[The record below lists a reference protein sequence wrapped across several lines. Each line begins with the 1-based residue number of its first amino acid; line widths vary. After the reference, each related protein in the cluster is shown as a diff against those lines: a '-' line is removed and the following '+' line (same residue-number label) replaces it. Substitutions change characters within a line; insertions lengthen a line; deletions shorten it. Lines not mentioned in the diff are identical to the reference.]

1 MIPSDNYNTFVD
13 SWLVHIIA
21 VSGGNI
27 AMVLILLSFLLSF
40 LPFYVRNGFL
50 IVWIIFYAMICGS
63 DASVFRAAVMWS
75 LTLIALFWGREISIR
90 RSMMYAFM
98 AILIFNPFS
107 LWYDIWFIL
116 SFGAIMWIVLF
127 QKFSQ
132 NLVEKRKKKKKW
144 KKKEKSDFFDCKFWK
159 EYLVPTIWA
168 SLWTAPILIFFMN
181 WVNLV
186 WILLN
191 IIIVPI
197 IPIVTIY
204 GFISLIL
211 SLIIKRNIRIRPEK
225 LLMDIIYGLSEFWAK
240 YAIFLQSGETWKKYV
255 MVILFVW
262 LWIFAY
268 WKIYVKKSSRTEAKN
283 PGNMTPMDS
292 SAKASE
298 WQDKEKKNQIFDEIL
313 DEIK

>member
-1 MIPSDNYNTFVD
+1 
-13 SWLVHIIA
+13 
-21 VSGGNI
+21 
-27 AMVLILLSFLLSF
+27 
-40 LPFYVRNGFL
+40 
-50 IVWIIFYAMICGS
+50 
-63 DASVFRAAVMWS
+63 MWS
-75 LTLIALFWGREISIR
+75 LTLIALFRGREISIR

-116 SFGAIMWIVLF
+116 SFGAIIWIVLF

-132 NLVEKRKKKKKW
+132 NLVEKRKEKKKW

-186 WILLN
+186 GILLN
-191 IIIVPI
+191 VIIVPL

-211 SLIIKRNIRIRPEK
+211 SLITPRNIRIRPEK

-240 YAIFLQSGETWKKYV
+240 YAIFLQSSDTWKKYV
-255 MVILFVW
+255 LVVLFIW
-262 LWIFAY
+262 LRVFAY
-268 WKIYVKKSSRTEAKN
+268 WKIYNRKLSWANAKD
-283 PGNMTPMDS
+283 TQDS
-292 SAKASE
+292 SLRSEWQIWNKIASE
-298 WQDKEKKNQIFDEIL
+298 WQDKEKKNQIFDEIM
-313 DEIK
+313 DEIE

>member
-1 MIPSDNYNTFVD
+1 
-13 SWLVHIIA
+13 
-21 VSGGNI
+21 
-27 AMVLILLSFLLSF
+27 MVLILLSFLLSF

-50 IVWIIFYAMICGS
+50 IVWIIFYALICGS

-75 LTLIALFWGREISIR
+75 LTLIALFRGREISIR
-90 RSMMYAFM
+90 RSMMYAFL

-107 LWYDIWFIL
+107 LWYDIGFIL
-116 SFGAIMWIVLF
+116 SFWAIIWIVLF

-132 NLVEKRKKKKKW
+132 NLAEKKKEKKKW
-144 KKKEKSDFFDCKFWK
+144 DKKEKSDFFDCKFWK

-186 WILLN
+186 GILLN
-191 IIIVPI
+191 VIIVPI

-211 SLIIKRNIRIRPEK
+211 SLIIKRSFWIRPEK
-225 LLMDIIYGLSEFWAK
+225 LLMDIIYGLSQIWAK
-240 YAIFLQSGETWKKYV
+240 YAIFLQSDTIWKKY
-255 MVILFVW
+255 ILVVLFIW

-268 WKIYVKKSSRTEAKN
+268 WKIYKKRSQTTPQPSAAPLTGSKISSLSGEGDREAVERLK
-283 PGNMTPMDS
+283 
-292 SAKASE
+292 
-298 WQDKEKKNQIFDEIL
+298 KKNQIFDEII
-313 DEIK
+313 DETP